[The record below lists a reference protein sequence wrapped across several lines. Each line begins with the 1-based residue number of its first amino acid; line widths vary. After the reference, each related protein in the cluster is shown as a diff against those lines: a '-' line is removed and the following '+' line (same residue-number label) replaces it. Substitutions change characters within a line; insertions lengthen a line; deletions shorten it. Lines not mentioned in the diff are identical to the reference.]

1 MQLQVLK
8 ELQKALTETF
18 DVLVCK
24 HRMAAKQS
32 DKDRK
37 DGNRQMLK
45 VYGADICRDCM
56 AMKKIFADKEVEY
69 EYMDFILNTA
79 NMREFFAIRD
89 HAAIYEDVRNREG
102 GGIGIPLFVKG
113 DRMSFDINEALR
125 WEGKEPVEASEY
137 EQIAERMG
145 EFIKLQR
152 V

>member
-1 MQLQVLK
+1 M
-8 ELQKALTETF
+8 
-18 DVLVCK
+18 
-24 HRMAAKQS
+24 
-32 DKDRK
+32 
-37 DGNRQMLK
+37 
-45 VYGADICRDCM
+45 
-56 AMKKIFADKEVEY
+56 
-69 EYMDFILNTA
+69 
-79 NMREFFAIRD
+79 
-89 HAAIYEDVRNREG
+89 EG

>member
-1 MQLQVLK
+1 M
-8 ELQKALTETF
+8 
-18 DVLVCK
+18 
-24 HRMAAKQS
+24 S
-32 DKDRK
+32 
-37 DGNRQMLK
+37 
-45 VYGADICRDCM
+45 
-56 AMKKIFADKEVEY
+56 
-69 EYMDFILNTA
+69 
-79 NMREFFAIRD
+79 IRD